1 MYPLWLMTHSEKIF
15 FSLLSVFFVSIIANI
30 FVIVTFSTRKIKILN
45 ICVSYTVLVVM
56 FIYLILII
64 IRRELNE

>member
-1 MYPLWLMTHSEKIF
+1 MTHSEKIF